1 MSSWV
6 RPIARVCLESTSA
19 GKSETHQNM
28 LPRFAEFSAA
38 DVLARI
44 EHEAERYFVGALED
58 DEEKPCM
65 VMVRRGRGVFRPF
78 ADIAPLNA
86 PLSPWRQ
93 ARPRLLLDLRR
104 CCTCC

>member
-65 VMVRRGRGVFRPF
+65 VMVRRGRGVFWPF
-78 ADIAPLNA
+78 NQSATWPFEHTTVAMAPGA
-86 PLSPWRQ
+86 PSTP
-93 ARPRLLLDLRR
+93 A
-104 CCTCC
+104 